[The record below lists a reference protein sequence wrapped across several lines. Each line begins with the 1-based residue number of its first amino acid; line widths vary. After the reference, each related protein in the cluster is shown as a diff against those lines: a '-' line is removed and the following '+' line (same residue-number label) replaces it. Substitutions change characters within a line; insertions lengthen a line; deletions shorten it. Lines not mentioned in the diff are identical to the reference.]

1 MIRLLLVDDQT
12 LVRQGFRVLLEAHED
27 IQVIGEAE
35 NGTQAIQQV
44 EALQPDIVLLDIR
57 MPEMDGVAAVQA
69 ICQQFDDVKVLM
81 LSTFDDAD
89 YVNRA
94 IRFGAIGYLLKDTN
108 AKELIQAIRMAYQGY
123 TQFGPGL
130 FQKAI
135 GCMPRE
141 PVDSPTAT
149 PLNSRANSLT
159 QLPPEL
165 QKLTKREQ
173 EVLCHIITGETNR
186 QIAEALFISE
196 RTVKNH
202 VTSILSRLNL
212 PGRVQAAMFAGPFLP
227 LLQSRHEQT

>member
-1 MIRLLLVDDQT
+1 MDDQT
-12 LVRQGFRVLLEAHED
+12 LVRQGLRVLLEAHDD

-35 NGTQAIQQV
+35 NGTQAIHQV
-44 EALQPDIVLLDIR
+44 EALRPDIVLLDIR
-57 MPEMDGVAAVQA
+57 MPEMDGIATVRA
-69 ICQQFDDVKVLM
+69 ICRQFDDVKVLM

-89 YVNRA
+89 YVQRA
-94 IRFGAIGYLLKDTN
+94 IQFGAIGYLLKDTN
-108 AKELIQAIRMAYQGY
+108 AEELVQAIRMAYQGY

-130 FQKAI
+130 FQQAI
-135 GCMPRE
+135 GCMQKD
-141 PVDSPTAT
+141 PVDT
-149 PLNSRANSLT
+149 PPSTISNSLT

-212 PGRVQAAMFAGPFLP
+212 PGRVQAAMFASPFLP
-227 LLQSRHEQT
+227 LLQSRNEQT

>member
-35 NGTQAIQQV
+35 NGKEAIQQV
-44 EALQPDIVLLDIR
+44 EALYPDIVLLDIR

-69 ICQQFDDVKVLM
+69 ICRQFDNVKVLM

-89 YVNRA
+89 YVHRA

-108 AKELIQAIRMAYQGY
+108 AEELAQAIRMAYQGY

-130 FQKAI
+130 FQRAI
-135 GCMPRE
+135 RYMQRDS
-141 PVDSPTAT
+141 VDTPPAT
-149 PLNSRANSLT
+149 CSNSLT

-165 QKLTKREQ
+165 QRLTKREQ

-186 QIAEALFISE
+186 QIAKALFISE

-202 VTSILSRLNL
+202 VTSILSHLNL
-212 PGRVQAAMFAGPFLP
+212 PGRVQAAMFASPFLP
-227 LLQSRHEQT
+227 LLQSRHKQT

>member
-12 LVRQGFRVLLEAHED
+12 LVRQGFRVLLEAHND

-44 EALQPDIVLLDIR
+44 EALHPDIVLLDIR
-57 MPEMDGVAAVQA
+57 MPEMDGVAAVQV

-81 LSTFDDAD
+81 LSTFNDAD
-89 YVNRA
+89 YVRRA
-94 IRFGAIGYLLKDTN
+94 IQSGAIGYLLKDTN
-108 AKELIQAIRMAYQGY
+108 AEELVQAIRMAYQGY

-130 FQKAI
+130 FQQAI
-135 GCMPRE
+135 ASMQQE
-141 PVDSPTAT
+141 PVNTSPA
-149 PLNSRANSLT
+149 ANSPT

-165 QKLTKREQ
+165 QRLTKREQ

-212 PGRVQAAMFAGPFLP
+212 PGRVQAAMFASPFLP
-227 LLQSRHEQT
+227 LLQSRGE